1 MPWINKASLA
11 LYIARIVTRGWPG
24 PGPARARLQKRDQPE
39 VRKEYCTVEFVSV
52 IEASKLVAVKA
63 ESRS

>member
-24 PGPARARLQKRDQPE
+24 PARTRLQKRDQPE

>member
-1 MPWINKASLA
+1 MKKHP
-11 LYIARIVTRGWPG
+11 
-24 PGPARARLQKRDQPE
+24 ARLQQRDQPE

-63 ESRS
+63 ESRSQTPSP